1 MTVSGTEA
9 SAMNPVLTEEKLA
22 PVTLPVVDLQ
32 WFAAEDEGRTEQPSE
47 HKLRKAR
54 EEGRI
59 AKSQEITGALVM
71 LLPVICLIIF
81 APYFFDTCVEV
92 MRYFIDHCTVLELND
107 PNIYRIFLISL
118 AKIVGPV
125 AICALIGAIAGNLIQ
140 IRGFIFT
147 TKPIQPQ
154 FNKIIPK
161 FGEWLK
167 RTLFSAQGVFN
178 LVKSIGKVAIIFIA
192 AYMVIKGELPKLL
205 TLNTVPLQSSVTYI
219 AGLVAKLL
227 IIATVVFLI
236 ISIPDYLVQR
246 HEFMEQMKM
255 TKQEVKEEFKEMEG
269 DPYTKGKLRQYMNQL
284 MTGEMRKRVAEADV
298 VITNPTHYAVAI
310 QYDRETMPAP
320 MVVAK
325 GVDGLAQ
332 RIKQIARENDV
343 EIVENKP
350 LARALYAEVE
360 IGDIIPEQY
369 YSALSLILTRVY
381 QMKGRM

>member
-1 MTVSGTEA
+1 MIADTYE
-9 SAMNPVLTEEKLA
+9 L
-22 PVTLPVVDLQ
+22 LPVVDLQ
-32 WFAAEDEGRTEQPSE
+32 WFAAEDEGRTEDPSE

-54 EEGRI
+54 EEGRL

-81 APYFFDTCVEV
+81 SDYFFDSCINVV
-92 MRYFIDHCTVLELND
+92 RYYLDHCTQLELKD
-107 PNIYRIFLISL
+107 PNNYKLFLITL
-118 AKIVGPV
+118 AKVVGPI
-125 AICALIGAIAGNLIQ
+125 AGCGLIGAIAGNMIQ
-140 IRGFIFT
+140 NRGWLFT

-154 FNKIIPK
+154 FSKIIPK

-167 RTLFSAQGVFN
+167 RTLFSAQGLFN

-192 AYMVIKGELPKLL
+192 AYLVIKGELPKLL
-205 TLNTVPLQSSVTYI
+205 TLNTVSLQNSVLYI
-219 AGLVAKLL
+219 AGLTARLL
-227 IIATVVFLI
+227 IIATVVFLV

-246 HEFMEQMKM
+246 REFREQMKM
-255 TKQEVKEEFKEMEG
+255 TRQEVKEEYKELEG

-284 MTGEMRKRVAEADV
+284 MSSQMRQKVAEADV
-298 VITNPTHYAVAI
+298 IITNPTHYAVAL
-310 QYDRETMPAP
+310 QYDRNTMPAP

-332 RIKQIARENDV
+332 RIKQIGRENGV

-360 IGDIIPEQY
+360 IGDIIPEKFY
-369 YSALSLILTRVY
+369 TALSLILQRVY
-381 QMKGRM
+381 RMKGTL